1 MVKVEFVHK
10 ILNDVMNLL
19 PSPPDSLW
27 LRIQSK
33 HGGVMWYK
41 CLRGVLESQM
51 EKKIWYFVCET
62 KNSTSGIKSVTVQK
76 SKKSSLELYRIIW
89 S

>member
-1 MVKVEFVHK
+1 MVQMLEGGSGKSNGK
-10 ILNDVMNLL
+10 KNL
-19 PSPPDSLW
+19 
-27 LRIQSK
+27 
-33 HGGVMWYK
+33 
-41 CLRGVLESQM
+41 VL
-51 EKKIWYFVCET
+51 CET

>member
-1 MVKVEFVHK
+1 
-10 ILNDVMNLL
+10 
-19 PSPPDSLW
+19 
-27 LRIQSK
+27 
-33 HGGVMWYK
+33 MWYK
-41 CLRGVLESQM
+41 CLRGVLESQIK
-51 EKKIWYFVCET
+51 KKIWYFACET